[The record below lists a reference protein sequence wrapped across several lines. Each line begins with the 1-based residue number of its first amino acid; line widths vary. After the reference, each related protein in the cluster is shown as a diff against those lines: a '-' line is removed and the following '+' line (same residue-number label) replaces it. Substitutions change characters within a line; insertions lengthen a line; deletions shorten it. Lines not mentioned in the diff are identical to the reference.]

1 VADCT
6 TQQQII
12 CILIILLAYSEKELC
27 RIVAPKKSLRPA
39 EAVVS
44 THEQNNA
51 YIIGILKINYSRN
64 KILEYA
70 YYAMHSM
77 EVPSHSMEVPSS
89 DEQNF
94 EFVSIIC
101 IRGKGSHGYRL
112 F

>member
-1 VADCT
+1 MSVG
-6 TQQQII
+6 
-12 CILIILLAYSEKELC
+12 SS
-27 RIVAPKKSLRPA
+27 RRKSLRPA

-77 EVPSHSMEVPSS
+77 EVPSR

>member
-1 VADCT
+1 MADCT

-70 YYAMHSM
+70 YYAMHSL
-77 EVPSHSMEVPSS
+77 EVRRATNRILNSYP
-89 DEQNF
+89 
-94 EFVSIIC
+94 
-101 IRGKGSHGYRL
+101 
-112 F
+112 

>member
-1 VADCT
+1 MADCT

-77 EVPSHSMEVPSS
+77 EVPSR

>member
-1 VADCT
+1 MSVG
-6 TQQQII
+6 
-12 CILIILLAYSEKELC
+12 SS
-27 RIVAPKKSLRPA
+27 RRKSLRPA

-77 EVPSHSMEVPSS
+77 EVPSHSMEIPSS